1 MAHDGDHGHGNTA
14 SRIWTIV
21 DSNQHLHGSFMAA
34 RDGRVQIRRDD
45 GKVVSIP
52 ITTLS
57 SRDRQW
63 VDAKL
68 NAIASINL
76 ANNHEPTS
84 QDDRQPETTQQIV
97 WVKTHLTAPAG
108 PARIEDTFEPF
119 AKLKA
124 LEYRRDADFFY
135 VESRGMP
142 DHRMMVGITAWQQ
155 QVPLPQAYVGDNA
168 WRIPL
173 HPVVAKQPL
182 SAKNHFFRG
191 AIALAANGIPI
202 FNPIKND
209 GRTDTFLAG
218 ELDEFGG
225 HCGRAD
231 DYHYHTAPLHLQEV
245 VGPDRPIAYAL
256 DGYPIYGLTEPDG
269 SDPVGLDGFRGHET
283 PELGYHY
290 HSSKSYPY
298 IQGGFHGEVT
308 ERDGQVDPQPRA
320 EGVRPAL
327 PPLRGAVITDFEAQ
341 KDQRYHLEYRI
352 GRDLHRVDYQIADDG
367 TVSFQFA
374 DSRGKVTQERYQ
386 PKPPRP
392 NPNRPNPPRGREDRN
407 PRDPNRP
414 NPDRPNGNRP
424 APDRNG
430 VESVPARDAVQLSP
444 KKSGDFQLT
453 SPAFDAGKRLPKDF
467 TGDGD
472 GISPPLAW
480 RGAPEGTQSFAIVMD
495 HLDRDQV
502 VKTYWILY
510 DIPADATSLSQ
521 DAQNIGKFGATWKR
535 DQSYVPPRSAGP
547 GEHRYTIHIYA
558 LSKKPPLE
566 VTKGTPT
573 RDQLLNH
580 IRDSVLDSADIDVLY
595 ARPDGANNNRNP
607 PPPRPRRD

>member
-1 MAHDGDHGHGNTA
+1 
-14 SRIWTIV
+14 V
-21 DSNQHLHGSFMAA
+21 
-34 RDGRVQIRRDD
+34 
-45 GKVVSIP
+45 
-52 ITTLS
+52 
-57 SRDRQW
+57 
-63 VDAKL
+63 
-68 NAIASINL
+68 
-76 ANNHEPTS
+76 
-84 QDDRQPETTQQIV
+84 
-97 WVKTHLTAPAG
+97 G

-124 LEYRRDADFFY
+124 LEYRRDANFFY
-135 VESRGMP
+135 VESRGIP

-155 QVPLPQAYVGDNA
+155 QVPLPQAYTGDNA

-182 SAKNHFFRG
+182 SAKSHFFRG

-245 VGPDRPIAYAL
+245 VGPDQPIAYAL

-269 SDPVGLDGFRGHET
+269 SNPVGLDPFHGHET
-283 PELGYHY
+283 TELGYHY

-327 PPLRGAVITDFEAQ
+327 PPLRGAVITDFEVQ
-341 KDQRYHLEYRI
+341 KDNHYHLEYHI
-352 GRDLHRVDYQIADDG
+352 GKDLHRIDYQIAEDG
-367 TVSFQFA
+367 TVSFQFT
-374 DSRGKVTQERYQ
+374 DGRGKVTQERYK

-392 NPNRPNPPRGREDRN
+392 NPPPGREERN

-414 NPDRPNGNRP
+414 NPNRP
-424 APDRNG
+424 APERNNI
-430 VESVPARDAVQLSP
+430 ESVPSRDAVQLSP
-444 KKSGDFQLT
+444 KKSGDFQLA
-453 SPAFDAGKRLPKDF
+453 SPAFASGELLPKDF
-467 TGDGD
+467 TGDGA
-472 GISPPLAW
+472 GISPPLEW
-480 RGAPEGTQSFAIVMD
+480 LGAPEGTQSYAIVMD
-495 HLDRDQV
+495 HVDRDQV

-510 DIPADATSLSQ
+510 DIPADVTNLAK

-547 GEHRYTIHIYA
+547 GQHRYTIHIYA
-558 LSKKPPLE
+558 LSKKPPLD
-566 VTKGTPT
+566 VAKGLPT
-573 RDQLLNH
+573 RDQLLTH
-580 IRDSVLDSADIDVLY
+580 IKDTVLDSADIDVTY
-595 ARPDGANNNRNP
+595 SRPDGAPNDRNP
-607 PPPRPRRD
+607 PPRRPRRD